1 MPLTYL
7 HQNIVD
13 MKVDAIVN
21 AANTN
26 LLKGGGVCG
35 VIFNAAGMHQL
46 HEACQKLAPVETG
59 QAVITSGFNLPSKYI
74 IHAVGPIYNDG
85 HHHEKQL
92 LSDAYINSMRL
103 AIENH
108 CESIAFPL
116 LSSGIYG
123 YPKAEALS
131 IATDSIK
138 SFLETHELDVYLMI
152 YDTTPFEVDRE
163 LLKQVNEYLQFNY
176 EEEPLE
182 PKQVLYME
190 YQRSAAP
197 FYQEDKVSSVEKET
211 EPWLSHLDESFSQ
224 SLLKLIDSKGKTDIE
239 VYKKAN
245 LDRKLF
251 SKIRSDKGYMPSK
264 TTALAL
270 AIALELSYEET
281 NDLLRCAGF
290 TLSNSQKLDV
300 IVTYFIKHK
309 DYDIYKIN
317 TILFSLDL
325 KTLGY

>member
-7 HQNIVD
+7 HQNIID

-35 VIFNAAGMHQL
+35 SIFNAAGMNRL
-46 HEACQKLAPVETG
+46 HEACQKLAPVQTG
-59 QAVITSGFNLPSKYI
+59 QAVITPAFNLPSKFI
-74 IHAVGPIYNDG
+74 IHAVGPIYTDG
-85 HHHEKQL
+85 LHDEKQL
-92 LSDAYINSMRL
+92 LSDAYLNSMKL
-103 AIENH
+103 AIENG

-131 IATDSIK
+131 IATDSIR
-138 SFLETHELDVYLMI
+138 SFIQTHELDVYLVI
-152 YDTTPFEVDRE
+152 YDLNTFEIDQDLLNDVQDYIDSNYVLE
-163 LLKQVNEYLQFNY
+163 PLELKQVA
-176 EEEPLE
+176 
-182 PKQVLYME
+182 YME

-197 FYQEDKVSSVEKET
+197 YFEEDK
-211 EPWLSHLDESFSQ
+211 EPWLSKLDVSFSQ
-224 SLLKLIDSKGKTDIE
+224 SLLKLIDSKGKTDVE

-251 SKIRSDKGYMPSK
+251 SKIRSDNGYMPSK

-270 AIALELSYEET
+270 AIGLELSLDET
-281 NDLLRCAGF
+281 NDLLKCAGF
-290 TLSNSQKLDV
+290 TLSNSQLSDY
-300 IVTYFIKHK
+300 IIAQYINRK
-309 DYDIYKIN
+309 DYNIDTIN
-317 TILFSLDL
+317 AVLFSQDL
-325 KTLGY
+325 KTLGS

>member
-7 HQNIVD
+7 HQNIIE

-35 VIFNAAGMHQL
+35 SIFNAAGMNQL
-46 HEACQKLAPVETG
+46 HEACQKLAPIQTG
-59 QAVITSGFNLPSKYI
+59 QAVITPGFNLPSKYI
-74 IHAVGPIYNDG
+74 IHAVGPIYTDG
-85 HHHEKQL
+85 LHDEKQL
-92 LSDAYINSMRL
+92 LSDAYLNSMKC
-103 AIENH
+103 AIENG

-131 IATDSIK
+131 IATESIR
-138 SFLETHELDVYLMI
+138 SFLDTHELDVYLVI
-152 YDTTPFEVDRE
+152 YDLNTFEIDQD
-163 LLKQVNEYLQFNY
+163 LLKDVQDYIDSNY
-176 EEEPLE
+176 VLEPLE
-182 PKQVLYME
+182 LKHVAYME

-197 FYQEDKVSSVEKET
+197 YFEEDK
-211 EPWLSHLDESFSQ
+211 EPWLSKLDESFSQ
-224 SLLKLIDSKGKTDIE
+224 SLLKLIDSKGKTDVE

-251 SKIRSDKGYMPSK
+251 SKIRSDNGYMPSK

-270 AIALELSYEET
+270 AIGLELSLDET
-281 NDLLRCAGF
+281 NDLLKCAGF
-290 TLSNSQKLDV
+290 TLSNSQLSDY
-300 IVTYFIKHK
+300 IIAQYINRK
-309 DYDIYKIN
+309 DYNIDTIN
-317 TILFSLDL
+317 AVLFSQDL
-325 KTLGY
+325 KTLGS

>member
-1 MPLTYL
+1 MPLTFL

-13 MKVDAIVN
+13 IKVDAIVN

-26 LLKGGGVCG
+26 LLKGSGVCG
-35 VIFNAAGMHQL
+35 AIFNAAGMNQL
-46 HEACQKLAPVETG
+46 HEACQKLAPIETG

-74 IHAVGPIYNDG
+74 IHAVGPIYKDG
-85 HHHEKQL
+85 LQNEKQL
-92 LSDAYINSMRL
+92 LSDAYINSMKC
-103 AIENH
+103 AIDNH

-138 SFLETHELDVYLMI
+138 SFIETHELDVYLMI
-152 YDTTPFEVDRE
+152 YDLNTFEVDKE
-163 LLKQVNEYLQFNY
+163 LLNQINEYLQFNY
-176 EEEPLE
+176 EEEALE
-182 PKQVLYME
+182 LKQVLYRE
-190 YQRSAAP
+190 SQSSAGP
-197 FYQEDKVSSVEKET
+197 FYEEDKASSFEKED

-224 SLLKLIDSKGKTDIE
+224 SLLKLIDLKGKTDIE

-251 SKIRSDKGYMPSK
+251 SKIRSDKSYMPSK

-270 AIALELSYEET
+270 AIALELSFEET

-317 TILFSLDL
+317 TVLFSYDL

>member
-1 MPLTYL
+1 MPLTVL

-13 MKVDAIVN
+13 MNVDAIVN
-21 AANTN
+21 AANPN

-35 VIFNAAGMHQL
+35 AIFNAAGMNEL
-46 HEACQKLAPVETG
+46 HEACQKLAPVQTG
-59 QAVITSGFNLPSKYI
+59 QAVITAGFELSSKYI
-74 IHAVGPIYNDG
+74 IHAVGPIYTDG
-85 HHHEKQL
+85 LHNEKQL
-92 LSDAYINSMRL
+92 LSDAYTNSMRL
-103 AIENH
+103 AIENN
-108 CESIAFPL
+108 CESMAFPL

-138 SFLETHELDVYLMI
+138 SFIETHELDVYLMI
-152 YDTTPFEVDRE
+152 YDLNTFEVDKE
-163 LLKQVNEYLQFNY
+163 LLNQINEYLQFNY
-176 EEEPLE
+176 EEEALE
-182 PKQVLYME
+182 LKQVLYRE
-190 YQRSAAP
+190 SQSSAAF
-197 FYQEDKVSSVEKET
+197 FYEEDKASSLEKED

-224 SLLKLIDSKGKTDIE
+224 SLLKLIDLKGKTDIE

-251 SKIRSDKGYMPSK
+251 SKIRSDKSYMPSK

-270 AIALELSYEET
+270 AIALELSFEET

-317 TILFSLDL
+317 TVLFSYDL

>member
-35 VIFNAAGMHQL
+35 SIFNAAGMNRL
-46 HEACQKLAPVETG
+46 HEACQKLAPVQTG
-59 QAVITSGFNLPSKYI
+59 QAVITPAFNLPSKFI
-74 IHAVGPIYNDG
+74 IHAVGPIYTDG
-85 HHHEKQL
+85 LHDEKQL
-92 LSDAYINSMRL
+92 LSDAYLNSMKL
-103 AIENH
+103 AIENG

-131 IATDSIK
+131 IATDSIR
-138 SFLETHELDVYLMI
+138 SFIQTHELDVYLVI
-152 YDTTPFEVDRE
+152 YDLNTFEIDQDLLNDVQDYIDSNYVLE
-163 LLKQVNEYLQFNY
+163 PLELKQVA
-176 EEEPLE
+176 
-182 PKQVLYME
+182 YME

-197 FYQEDKVSSVEKET
+197 YFEEDK
-211 EPWLSHLDESFSQ
+211 EPWLSKLDESFSQ
-224 SLLKLIDSKGKTDIE
+224 SLLKLIDSKGKTDVE

-251 SKIRSDKGYMPSK
+251 SKIRSDNGYMPSK

-270 AIALELSYEET
+270 AIGLELSLDET
-281 NDLLRCAGF
+281 NDLLKCAGF
-290 TLSNSQKLDV
+290 TLSNSQLSDY
-300 IVTYFIKHK
+300 IIAQYINRK
-309 DYDIYKIN
+309 DYNIDTIN
-317 TILFSLDL
+317 AVLFSQDL
-325 KTLGY
+325 KTLGS